1 MPGGEV
7 DAVGAISR
15 QKAEARAKRQEAS
28 VVPSP
33 EGLVAAQPLQGN
45 FGRDLANWLFP
56 VYQLVILGGFLVLR
70 YGNGTPPG
78 EPNAVKALFAAVNA
92 ATLSGFA
99 DVDNAARYTPI
110 GKGVLLVMMICGSLF
125 TMLVG
130 GLAVIRI
137 LRLRYTDKQLIMGTL
152 LVQLIAMGVGT
163 MVLQMAGGFNFQHA
177 LFQATAAFG
186 NCGLSLSPGIGVGN
200 PGTQLVILPL
210 AFIGGLG
217 IPVIMEIYHRLTRRE
232 PISKNTVAVLELSAG
247 VYLLA
252 MAALCGIAFVT
263 ASGAI
268 DAAAVRGIISE
279 SSTAVLQSRT
289 LGLELVSMHSLPGV
303 AQWVLVLVMAIG
315 GASGGTAGGIKV
327 NTLRAMYDGIKK
339 TLRGENAG
347 RIFGIA
353 SAWVGMYIGI
363 VLVGVLL
370 LTYVLHDAA
379 VDVPA
384 AAISAASNVG
394 LTATRLPSNN
404 RGLLYALCA
413 IMLLGR
419 MAPLMVLWWT
429 AETTRDAEIAVA

>member
-1 MPGGEV
+1 
-7 DAVGAISR
+7 VGSISR
-15 QKAEARAKRQEAS
+15 QKAEARAKRQQDAS
-28 VVPSP
+28 AS
-33 EGLVAAQPLQGN
+33 AAADDLLPAKPLQGN

-56 VYQLVILGGFLVLR
+56 VYQVVILGGFLLLR
-70 YGNGTPPG
+70 YGHGAPPG
-78 EPNAVKALFAAVNA
+78 EPNAVRALFAAINA
-92 ATLSGFA
+92 ATLSGFS
-99 DVDNAARYTPI
+99 DVDNAARYPPFGQNVI
-110 GKGVLLVMMICGSLF
+110 LLMMICGSLF
-125 TMLVG
+125 SMIVG
-130 GLAVIRI
+130 GLAIIRI
-137 LRLRYTDKQLIMGTL
+137 LRLRYSDKQLLIGTL
-152 LVQLIAMGVGT
+152 LTQLMAMAVGT
-163 MVLQMAGGFNFQHA
+163 IILQVTEHLAFKPA
-177 LFQATAAFG
+177 IFQATAAFG
-186 NCGLSLSPGIGVGN
+186 NCGLSLSPRIGAGN
-200 PGTQLVILPL
+200 PCTQLVILPL

-217 IPVIMEIYHRLTRRE
+217 MPVILEIYDLLVRRL
-232 PISKNTVAVLELSAG
+232 PMSKNTLAVLQMTAW

-252 MAALCGIAFVT
+252 VAALCGIAFAT
-263 ASGAI
+263 SSGAM
-268 DAAAVRGIISE
+268 DSPAVRGIISE

-327 NTLRAMYDGIKK
+327 NTLRVMIDGIKK

-370 LTYVLHDAA
+370 LTYVLHDIT

-394 LTATRLPSNN
+394 ITATRLPINN
-404 RGLLYALCA
+404 RGMLYALCA

-429 AETTRDAEIAVA
+429 AESTTDAEITVA